1 MLTMATRDHFEP
13 KCEKCDQQQVSCSA
27 FCNHSTT
34 DSAIFCFT
42 SLHSKPYQTV
52 SLPSVL
58 FNEPL
63 YNCIAFT
70 LAQPL
75 NMSSW
80 RPSRTDNSGPEQDRF
95 QTTHVHHDNIL
106 NSDDDEA
113 VSLSVDM
120 EHYNNTGSATYH
132 VVAPLREP
140 TPQRPPSPPKDA
152 GPTIILRTQEGA
164 EMTIDSALAI
174 HCTRLS
180 RKLRHLDAYDSLTV
194 MVPFR
199 NEIVAMTLEFCA
211 HLRQKMLQ
219 RATTSNSSMPQNV
232 VLVEDIGTSHSSD
245 VCDDWEFSYIA
256 QEADGRLVVEL
267 NAAAHF
273 LEIAHLRDLTTMKIM
288 VMSANKSPA
297 ELETTFGFSGAQT
310 GEDVVS
316 ALTKTMEDLKW

>member
-1 MLTMATRDHFEP
+1 
-13 KCEKCDQQQVSCSA
+13 
-27 FCNHSTT
+27 
-34 DSAIFCFT
+34 
-42 SLHSKPYQTV
+42 
-52 SLPSVL
+52 
-58 FNEPL
+58 
-63 YNCIAFT
+63 
-70 LAQPL
+70 
-75 NMSSW
+75 MSSW
-80 RPSRTDNSGPEQDRF
+80 QQSQPTNPGQNQGEYLATHMDNDRL
-95 QTTHVHHDNIL
+95 L

-113 VSLSVDM
+113 VSLSVEM
-120 EHYNNTGSATYH
+120 EHHNPGSASFPAI
-132 VVAPLREP
+132 APLREP

-152 GPTIILRTQEGA
+152 GPNIVLRTQEGT

-174 HCTRLS
+174 HCTRIS

-194 MVPFR
+194 TVPFR
-199 NEIVAMTLEFCA
+199 NEVVAMALEFCA

-219 RATTSNSSMPQNV
+219 QATSSNSMMPQNA
-232 VLVEDIGTSHSSD
+232 VLVEDIGAGNSSD

-297 ELETTFGFSGAQT
+297 ELEATFGFSGAQT

>member
-1 MLTMATRDHFEP
+1 
-13 KCEKCDQQQVSCSA
+13 
-27 FCNHSTT
+27 
-34 DSAIFCFT
+34 
-42 SLHSKPYQTV
+42 
-52 SLPSVL
+52 
-58 FNEPL
+58 
-63 YNCIAFT
+63 
-70 LAQPL
+70 
-75 NMSSW
+75 MSSW
-80 RPSRTDNSGPEQDRF
+80 QSSQAVNPGQGQDLF
-95 QTTHVHHDNIL
+95 STNQVENDYVL

-120 EHYNNTGSATYH
+120 EHYHHHTGSATYP

-152 GPTIILRTQEGA
+152 GPTIILRTQEGT
-164 EMTIDSALAI
+164 EMAIDGALAI

-180 RKLRHLDAYDSLTV
+180 RKLRLLDAYDSLTV
-194 MVPFR
+194 TIPFR
-199 NEIVAMTLEFCA
+199 NEIVAMALEFCA

-219 RATTSNSSMPQNV
+219 RATTSNSIMPSNA
-232 VLVEDIGTSHSSD
+232 VLVEDIGSSDSSD

-297 ELETTFGFSGAQT
+297 EIEATFGFSGAQS

>member
-1 MLTMATRDHFEP
+1 
-13 KCEKCDQQQVSCSA
+13 
-27 FCNHSTT
+27 
-34 DSAIFCFT
+34 
-42 SLHSKPYQTV
+42 
-52 SLPSVL
+52 
-58 FNEPL
+58 
-63 YNCIAFT
+63 
-70 LAQPL
+70 
-75 NMSSW
+75 MSSW
-80 RPSRTDNSGPEQDRF
+80 QSSHAANSGHEHDQDRF
-95 QTTHVHHDNIL
+95 QTTQTHHDTVL

-120 EHYNNTGSATYH
+120 EHYNHGSATYP

-140 TPQRPPSPPKDA
+140 PPQRPPSPPKDS
-152 GPTIILRTQEGA
+152 GPTIILRTQEES
-164 EMTIDSALAI
+164 EMVIDSALAI

-180 RKLRHLDAYDSLTV
+180 RKLRLLDAYDSLTV
-194 MVPFR
+194 TVPFR
-199 NEIVAMTLEFCA
+199 NEIVGMTLEFCA

-219 RATTSNSSMPQNV
+219 RATTSNTAMPTNA
-232 VLVEDIGTSHSSD
+232 VLVEDIGTSSSD

-297 ELETTFGFSGAQT
+297 ELEAIFGFRGAQT

>member
-1 MLTMATRDHFEP
+1 
-13 KCEKCDQQQVSCSA
+13 
-27 FCNHSTT
+27 
-34 DSAIFCFT
+34 
-42 SLHSKPYQTV
+42 
-52 SLPSVL
+52 
-58 FNEPL
+58 
-63 YNCIAFT
+63 
-70 LAQPL
+70 
-75 NMSSW
+75 MSSW
-80 RPSRTDNSGPEQDRF
+80 QSSQAVNPGQGQDRF
-95 QTTHVHHDNIL
+95 PTNQVENDYVL

-120 EHYNNTGSATYH
+120 EHYHHHTSSATYP

-152 GPTIILRTQEGA
+152 GPTIILRTQEGT
-164 EMTIDSALAI
+164 EMAIDGALAI

-180 RKLRHLDAYDSLTV
+180 RKLRLLDAYDSLTV
-194 MVPFR
+194 TIPFR
-199 NEIVAMTLEFCA
+199 NEIVAMALEFCA

-219 RATTSNSSMPQNV
+219 RATTSNSIMPSNA
-232 VLVEDIGTSHSSD
+232 VLVEDIGSGDSSD

-297 ELETTFGFSGAQT
+297 EIEATFGFSGAQS